1 MERRHSCRRKIRR
14 QEWRRSVRGSWL
26 PSPMNAEAA
35 IDIFKTLV
43 TFALYVMSPFLGL
56 ILVVGLVTSLLQ
68 SITSIQEQTLT
79 FVPKL
84 VACAGLLLLLAPWLL
99 RMLGEFAAQSF
110 ARMATMGP

>member
-1 MERRHSCRRKIRR
+1 
-14 QEWRRSVRGSWL
+14 
-26 PSPMNAEAA
+26 MNAEAA

-43 TFALYVMSPFLGL
+43 MFALYVMSPFLAV
-56 ILVVGLVTSLLQ
+56 ILVVGLVMSLLQ

-84 VACAGLLLLLAPWLL
+84 AALAGALLLLAPWTL
-99 RMLGEFAAQSF
+99 RLLGEFAAQSI